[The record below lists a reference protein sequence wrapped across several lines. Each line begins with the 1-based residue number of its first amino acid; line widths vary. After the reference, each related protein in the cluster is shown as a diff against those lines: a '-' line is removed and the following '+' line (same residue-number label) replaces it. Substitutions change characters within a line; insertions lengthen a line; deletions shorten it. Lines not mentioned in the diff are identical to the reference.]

1 MGDVELRKLRTKL
14 GYTQETL
21 GERIGVEQPYIS
33 RLENGEIEFMT
44 IGKLKI
50 ISCFTSSS
58 CKAFRNI
65 IERRKEREKWLFIK
79 MKKEELIFVL
89 FITLIGQV
97 KGKEKERRI

>member
-44 IGKLKI
+44 IGKLKKLSHALQVHPVKLLEI
-50 ISCFTSSS
+50 
-58 CKAFRNI
+58 
-65 IERRKEREKWLFIK
+65 LL
-79 MKKEELIFVL
+79 KEER
-89 FITLIGQV
+89 
-97 KGKEKERRI
+97 KGKKNGCL